1 MCAGIITFCTAFG
14 IFISNMGERGKIMM
28 DFFTCL
34 NEIIMKLVALV
45 MWYVIAAYVTWRARA
60 YAVTLTSA
68 FIIIYL
74 THWVLYYS
82 NVFHM
87 DLRKELKL

>member
-45 MWYVIAAYVTWRARA
+45 MWYVIASY
-60 YAVTLTSA
+60 VTLTRSGVRCDSYQRFYNYVSNPLVRFTQMN
-68 FIIIYL
+68 FIWI
-74 THWVLYYS
+74 
-82 NVFHM
+82 
-87 DLRKELKL
+87 